1 MQSITVVN
9 RLADAEVDALAGQ
22 LLTDDHWDT
31 LVKDDADVY
40 RPDGSV
46 LMKFRKGALSSAV
59 TGAAWANLRA
69 AAEAQKNDNR
79 GMAAGPLPEW
89 PPVGGMPYGKVG
101 KRIYHALKADGT
113 ISNTHRANLVASG
126 IVGYFDRYPRIPY
139 CRLTAYNL
147 AHPGRFDAARPMIES
162 VDQVFAKEM
171 PDRYQA
177 QREII
182 EKTSG
187 DFYIN
192 GTVFTTITVN
202 KNWQT
207 AVHKDAG
214 DYAPGFGVMT
224 VFWAGKGDGC
234 YFCYPRYGIAVRA
247 RTGDV
252 VLSDVH
258 EWHGNTPF
266 HGLPGRYERLS
277 CVFYY
282 RAKMVNCGSA
292 DEELARARTGVR
304 TVV

>member
-1 MQSITVVN
+1 
-9 RLADAEVDALAGQ
+9 
-22 LLTDDHWDT
+22 
-31 LVKDDADVY
+31 
-40 RPDGSV
+40 
-46 LMKFRKGALSSAV
+46 
-59 TGAAWANLRA
+59 
-69 AAEAQKNDNR
+69 
-79 GMAAGPLPEW
+79 
-89 PPVGGMPYGKVG
+89 
-101 KRIYHALKADGT
+101 
-113 ISNTHRANLVASG
+113 
-126 IVGYFDRYPRIPY
+126 
-139 CRLTAYNL
+139 
-147 AHPGRFDAARPMIES
+147 MIES